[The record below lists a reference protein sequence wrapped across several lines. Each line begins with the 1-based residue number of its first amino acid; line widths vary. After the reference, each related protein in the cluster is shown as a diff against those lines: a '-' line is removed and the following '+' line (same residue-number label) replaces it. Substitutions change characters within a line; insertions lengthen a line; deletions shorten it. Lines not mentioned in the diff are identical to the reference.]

1 MKLKKLCFL
10 STANKQQSQD
20 LKPSFFYQSARKRQT
35 TQLKRKMGK
44 DFNGI
49 SQEGPQVDNKH
60 LKMCLISFYI
70 RKMKIQMIMK
80 YHGTSTTRMKNLKD

>member
-1 MKLKKLCFL
+1 
-10 STANKQQSQD
+10 
-20 LKPSFFYQSARKRQT
+20 
-35 TQLKRKMGK
+35 MGK

-80 YHGTSTTRMKNLKD
+80 YHGTSTMRMKNLKDWQ